1 MPRQTDQANYQFA
14 DGFAL
19 EVSLDE
25 GSTWTDIGI
34 VAGGATAT
42 LNWDEMRIDAG
53 NYLGLIKKAKNFTC
67 ALAPSALW
75 NWDPAK
81 LAIVFDGLFTNT
93 AATDPAVGTDLDF
106 AGTDNSVD
114 LSDVQVRMTHYS
126 NSALTTVDWQFTLYN
141 ANIDAGASFNWKGAT
156 EDGLDEVTV
165 SFTGRPDPEDG
176 FKLMKLFKAS

>member
-1 MPRQTDQANYQFA
+1 MPNQTDQKNYQFP

-19 EVSLDE
+19 EVSLNA
-25 GSTWTDIGI
+25 GSTWDDIGI
-34 VAGGATAT
+34 VAAGATAT
-42 LNWDEMRIDAG
+42 LNWDEVRIDAG
-53 NYLGLIKKAKNFTC
+53 NFKGLIKKTKNHTC

-81 LAIVFDGLFTNT
+81 LVKVFDGLLSSSVASTPE
-93 AATDPAVGTDLDF
+93 AGTDLSF

-126 NSALTTVDWQFTLYN
+126 NSALTAIDWQFTLYN
-141 ANIDAGASFNWKGAT
+141 ANIDAGATFNWKGAT